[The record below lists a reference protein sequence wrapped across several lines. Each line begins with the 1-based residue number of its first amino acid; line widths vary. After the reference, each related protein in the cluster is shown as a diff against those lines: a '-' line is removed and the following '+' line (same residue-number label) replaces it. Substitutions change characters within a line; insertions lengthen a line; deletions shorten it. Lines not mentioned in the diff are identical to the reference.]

1 MGRSNILE
9 DDGHQA
15 LASLLPWYAQ
25 NTLDAVEHANVEA
38 HLAECDQCRRA
49 LGGWRALAGGVKAQA
64 EAEAHAPAW
73 APSPAH
79 FAKLAAQ
86 LDDPVAPRQPQ
97 HGGKSSLLAQL
108 RDWFNISPPG
118 MRVAFAL
125 QAAAIA
131 ILAGVLWHQAA
142 GPQTYETLSR
152 AAPAAVSAGH
162 LRVVFDAEVKE
173 SELRASLQQINASIV
188 DGPSTLGVYTLRLS
202 PDAQPQLALEKLRAN
217 PKVRF
222 AEMNSAQR

>member
-1 MGRSNILE
+1 MAQSDTVK
-9 DDGHQA
+9 DDFHQT

-25 NTLDAVEHANVEA
+25 NTLDADEHAKVEA
-38 HLAECDQCRRA
+38 HLAECDQCRRS
-49 LGGWRALAGGVKAQA
+49 LGGWRALASGVKAQA
-64 EAEAHAPAW
+64 EAEANTPAW

-86 LDDPVAPRQPQ
+86 LDEPVALRQPQ
-97 HGGKSSLLAQL
+97 RAKPSLLAQL
-108 RDWFNISPPG
+108 RDWFNIAPPG
-118 MRVAFAL
+118 MRLAFAL

-131 ILAGVLWHQAA
+131 VLAGVLWRQAA

-152 AAPAAVSAGH
+152 AAPAAVSAGQ

-173 SELRASLQQINASIV
+173 SELRASLQQIHASIV
-188 DGPSTLGVYTLRLS
+188 DGPSALGVYTLRLS
-202 PDAQPQLALEKLRAN
+202 AEAQPQQALEALRAN

>member
-1 MGRSNILE
+1 MAQSNTVK
-9 DDGHQA
+9 DDFHQTF
-15 LASLLPWYAQ
+15 ASLLPWYAQ
-25 NTLDAVEHANVEA
+25 NTLDAGEHAKVEA

-86 LDDPVAPRQPQ
+86 LSGPVAPRQPQ
-97 HGGKSSLLAQL
+97 RAAKPSLLAKL

-131 ILAGVLWHQAA
+131 VLAGVLWHQAA

-152 AAPAAVSAGH
+152 AAPAAVSDGQ

-188 DGPSTLGVYTLRLS
+188 DGPSTLGVYTLQLS
-202 PDAQPQLALEKLRAN
+202 ADAQPQQALDALRAN

>member
-1 MGRSNILE
+1 MGQSSILE

-25 NTLDAVEHANVEA
+25 NTLDANEHAKVES
-38 HLAECDQCRRA
+38 HLATCDQCRRA
-49 LGGWRALAGGVKAQA
+49 LGGWRTLASGVKTQA
-64 EAEAHAPAW
+64 AAETQAPAW

-86 LDDPVAPRQPQ
+86 LDAPAAHRQSQRRP
-97 HGGKSSLLAQL
+97 SLFAQL

-118 MRVAFAL
+118 MRIAFAL

-131 ILAGVLWHQAA
+131 VLAGVLWRQAA

-152 AAPAAVSAGH
+152 AAPAVVAAGQ
-162 LRVVFDAEVKE
+162 LRVVFGADVKE
-173 SELRASLQQINASIV
+173 SEMRASLRQINASIV
-188 DGPSTLGVYTLRLS
+188 DGPSTLGVYTLRLGTG
-202 PDAQPQLALEKLRAN
+202 AQPQQALEALRAN